1 MARVAIWKLRGRY
14 RKRYRERKNSYLSQ
28 KRESNTRVSNVN
40 RDKDG
45 DNNFWMKNGYTWM
58 RNRLLWSNR
67 FHQDHRIENF
77 KELYTKV
84 QIQMGKTKCKRR
96 YKT

>member
-45 DNNFWMKNGYTWM
+45 DNNF
-58 RNRLLWSNR
+58 
-67 FHQDHRIENF
+67 
-77 KELYTKV
+77 
-84 QIQMGKTKCKRR
+84 
-96 YKT
+96 